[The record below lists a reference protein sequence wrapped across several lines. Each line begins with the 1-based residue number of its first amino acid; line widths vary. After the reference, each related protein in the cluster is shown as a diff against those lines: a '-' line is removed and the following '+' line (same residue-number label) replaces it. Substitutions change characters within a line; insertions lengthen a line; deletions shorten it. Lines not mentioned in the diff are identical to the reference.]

1 MSASQ
6 KDHRID
12 ATIDLLR
19 RLRAHLQEDMAMIS
33 DGVLK
38 GADDRNRQKLAAA
51 NFMREELTSLLEY
64 LSARALAHDLPPLDT
79 LKETLEELAGTAA
92 RHQRCI
98 ESAIAAT
105 QERIETVIEARRSA
119 YTSHETYGPN
129 ADLRKGYLHRCAM
142 NVRTTNA

>member
-1 MSASQ
+1 MNAPQ

-12 ATIDLLR
+12 ATLDLLH

-33 DGVLK
+33 DGVLR

-51 NFMREELTSLLEY
+51 NFMREELTSLLDY
-64 LSARALAHDLPPLDT
+64 LRARAVAQDLPPLDALKAT
-79 LKETLEELAGTAA
+79 LADLAGTAA

-119 YTSHETYGPN
+119 YGSHETYGPK
-129 ADLRKGYLHRCAM
+129 ADLRKGHFHRNAM
-142 NVRTTNA
+142 NMRTTNA